1 MFRNIY
7 PTKGF
12 FLCMKHSAATIR
24 LEIEKLREDTERTQ
38 MILDM
43 AISSGHQAWAIPFL
57 QEQLKASKE
66 LLAFVMQNEPSE
78 AA

>member
-1 MFRNIY
+1 
-7 PTKGF
+7 
-12 FLCMKHSAATIR
+12 
-24 LEIEKLREDTERTQ
+24 
-38 MILDM
+38 M

>member
-1 MFRNIY
+1 
-7 PTKGF
+7 
-12 FLCMKHSAATIR
+12 MKHPGTAIR
-24 LEIEKLREDTERTQ
+24 LEIEKLREDTERAQ

-57 QEQLKASKE
+57 QEQLEASKE
-66 LLAFVMQNEPSE
+66 LLAFVMQNEPRE

>member
-1 MFRNIY
+1 
-7 PTKGF
+7 
-12 FLCMKHSAATIR
+12 MKHSAATIR